1 VITIG
6 TVIVNGLLLS
16 AIYVLLALGLALI
29 YGIVKILSFVHGELL
44 LWGAYATIVLTGTF
58 HLHFLL
64 ALPLAAAFSALLA
77 VILERVAFRFTLD
90 RPNTAI
96 AISIGLIGISQTFA
110 NVIFTGT
117 PRTAL
122 NPFPGSLL
130 IGQVAMPY
138 QRLDAVMATAVL
150 LGVLGWIL
158 YGTGIGRALRA
169 MNQNLLAAELMGID
183 RRQLV
188 ILTFAISGFLAGVA
202 GAFWATLFAVTPFA
216 GFDPLFKA
224 FVITVIGGL
233 GSLRGAVVGALV
245 LGLAESISTQVFGGS
260 WVDLASFL
268 LMAAIL
274 ILRPHGIFGRPTAG
288 LRH

>member
-1 VITIG
+1 VITVG

-44 LWGAYATIVLTGTF
+44 LWGAYATIVLSSTF

-64 ALPLAAAFSALLA
+64 ALPLAALFSALLA
-77 VILERVAFRFTLD
+77 VILERIAFRYTLD

-96 AISIGLIGISQTFA
+96 AVSIGFIGISQTAA

-122 NPFPGSLL
+122 NPFPGSLSL
-130 IGQVAMPY
+130 GQVAMPY
-138 QRLDAVMATAVL
+138 QRLDAVIVTAIL
-150 LGVLGWIL
+150 LVILGWTL

-183 RRQLV
+183 RRKLV
-188 ILTFAISGFLAGVA
+188 TLTFALSGLLAGVA
-202 GAFWATLFAVTPFA
+202 GAFWSTLFAVTPFA

-260 WVDLASFL
+260 WVDLASFV
-268 LMAAIL
+268 LMAGIL